1 MILIVLVYL
10 SLKCLIQLLQP
21 SKQYN
26 KLLKGDKLMTGQVLA
41 VNVSEK
47 RGEIKHNV
55 NKVFIKENYGLETD
69 AHSGDW
75 HRQVS
80 LLSLS
85 SFEKMREMG
94 ATGLDYGVFAENIT
108 VGGLDVA
115 TLHMLTI
122 LKVGEAVLEVTQI
135 GKECHNQ
142 GCAIKR
148 QVGSCVMPI
157 EGIFTR
163 VLSSGWVRVGDSVEI
178 VSEGR

>member
-1 MILIVLVYL
+1 
-10 SLKCLIQLLQP
+10 
-21 SKQYN
+21 
-26 KLLKGDKLMTGQVLA
+26 MTGQVLA
-41 VNVSEK
+41 VNVSSK

-55 NKVFIKENYGLETD
+55 GEAFIKQNYGLETD

-85 SFEKMREMG
+85 SFEKMHAMG
-94 ATGLDYGVFAENIT
+94 AIGLDYGVFAENIT

-115 TLHMLTI
+115 TLPLLTR
-122 LKVGEAVLEVTQI
+122 LKVGEAILEVTQI

-142 GCAIKR
+142 GCAIKK
-148 QVGSCVMPI
+148 QVGSCVMPV

-163 VLSSGWVRVGDSVEI
+163 VLESGWVRVGDSVEI
-178 VSEGR
+178 LTEEGK

>member
-1 MILIVLVYL
+1 
-10 SLKCLIQLLQP
+10 
-21 SKQYN
+21 
-26 KLLKGDKLMTGQVLA
+26 MTIEAGQVLA

-47 RGEIKHNV
+47 RGIIKHNV
-55 NKVFIKENYGLETD
+55 NEAFLKENYGLETD

-85 SFEKMREMG
+85 SFEKMRDLG

-115 TLHMLTI
+115 ALPLTTQ
-122 LKVGEAVLEVTQI
+122 LKVGEAILEVTQI

-142 GCAIKR
+142 GCAIKK

-157 EGIFTR
+157 EGIFAK
-163 VLSSGWVRVGDSVEI
+163 VLGSGWVKVGDRVEI
-178 VSEGR
+178 LEKDR

>member
-1 MILIVLVYL
+1 ME
-10 SLKCLIQLLQP
+10 Q
-21 SKQYN
+21 N
-26 KLLKGDKLMTGQVLA
+26 TGQVLS

-47 RGEIKHNV
+47 RGEIKHNI
-55 NKVFIKENYGLETD
+55 NEAFIKENFGMETD

-85 SFEKMREMG
+85 SFNKMRDMG
-94 ATGLDYGVFAENIT
+94 AIGLEYGVFAENIT

-115 TLHMLTI
+115 TLPLQSQ
-122 LKVGEAVLEVTQI
+122 LKVGEAILEVTQI

-142 GCAIKR
+142 GCAIKK

-157 EGIFTR
+157 EGIFTKVVHSGR
-163 VLSSGWVRVGDSVEI
+163 VKVGDRVEI
-178 VSEGR
+178 VAGSTIRYAVQR

>member
-1 MILIVLVYL
+1 M
-10 SLKCLIQLLQP
+10 
-21 SKQYN
+21 
-26 KLLKGDKLMTGQVLA
+26 A
-41 VNVSEK
+41 VNVSGK
-47 RGEIKHNV
+47 RGEIKHNI
-55 NKVFIKENYGLETD
+55 NEAFIKENYGLETD

-85 SFEKMREMG
+85 SFDKMRKMG
-94 ATGLDYGVFAENIT
+94 AIGLDYGVFAENIT

-115 TLHMLTI
+115 TLPLQSKI
-122 LKVGEAVLEVTQI
+122 KVGEAILEVTQI

-142 GCAIKR
+142 GCAIKK

-163 VLSSGWVRVGDSVEI
+163 VLSSGWVKVGDQVE
-178 VSEGR
+178 VLERGK

>member
-1 MILIVLVYL
+1 VIW
-10 SLKCLIQLLQP
+10 
-21 SKQYN
+21 
-26 KLLKGDKLMTGQVLA
+26 KGDILVTGQVLA
-41 VNVSEK
+41 VNVSGK
-47 RGEIKHNV
+47 RGEIKHNI
-55 NKVFIKENYGLETD
+55 NEAFIKENYGLETD

-85 SFEKMREMG
+85 SFDKMRKMG
-94 ATGLDYGVFAENIT
+94 AIGLDYGVFAENIT

-115 TLHMLTI
+115 TLPLQSKI
-122 LKVGEAVLEVTQI
+122 KVGEAILKVTQI

-142 GCAIKR
+142 GCAIKK

-163 VLSSGWVRVGDSVEI
+163 VLSSGWVKVGDQVE
-178 VSEGR
+178 VLERGK

>member
-1 MILIVLVYL
+1 MEQTI
-10 SLKCLIQLLQP
+10 
-21 SKQYN
+21 
-26 KLLKGDKLMTGQVLA
+26 GQVLS

-47 RGEIKHNV
+47 RGVIKHNV
-55 NKVFIKENYGLETD
+55 NESFIKENFGLETD

-85 SFEKMREMG
+85 SFDKMKSMG
-94 ATGLDYGVFAENIT
+94 AIGLEYGVFAENIT

-115 TLHMLTI
+115 TLPLQTQ

-142 GCAIKR
+142 GCAIKK

-157 EGIFTR
+157 EGIFTK
-163 VLSSGWVRVGDSVEI
+163 VVSSGWVKVGDRVEI
-178 VSEGR
+178 LEKGR

>member
-1 MILIVLVYL
+1 
-10 SLKCLIQLLQP
+10 
-21 SKQYN
+21 
-26 KLLKGDKLMTGQVLA
+26 MTGQVLA
-41 VNVSEK
+41 VNVSGK
-47 RGEIKHNV
+47 RGEIKHNI
-55 NKVFIKENYGLETD
+55 NEAFIKENYGLETD

-85 SFEKMREMG
+85 SFDKMRKMG
-94 ATGLDYGVFAENIT
+94 AIGLDYGVFAENIT

-115 TLHMLTI
+115 TLPLQSKI
-122 LKVGEAVLEVTQI
+122 KVGEAILEVTQI

-142 GCAIKR
+142 GCAIKK

-163 VLSSGWVRVGDSVEI
+163 VLSSGWVKVGDQVE
-178 VSEGR
+178 VLERGK

>member
-1 MILIVLVYL
+1 MEQTI
-10 SLKCLIQLLQP
+10 
-21 SKQYN
+21 
-26 KLLKGDKLMTGQVLA
+26 GQVLS

-47 RGEIKHNV
+47 RGEIKHNI
-55 NKVFIKENYGLETD
+55 NEAFIKENFGLETD

-85 SFEKMREMG
+85 SFEKMRSMG
-94 ATGLDYGVFAENIT
+94 AIGLEYGVFAENIT

-115 TLHMLTI
+115 TLPLQSQ
-122 LKVGEAVLEVTQI
+122 LKVGEAILEVTQI

-142 GCAIKR
+142 GCAIKK

-157 EGIFTR
+157 EGIFTKVVHSGR
-163 VLSSGWVRVGDSVEI
+163 VKVGDRVEI
-178 VSEGR
+178 VAGSTIRYAVQR

>member
-1 MILIVLVYL
+1 VIW
-10 SLKCLIQLLQP
+10 
-21 SKQYN
+21 
-26 KLLKGDKLMTGQVLA
+26 KGDILVTGQVLA
-41 VNVSEK
+41 VNVSGK
-47 RGEIKHNV
+47 RGEIKHNI
-55 NKVFIKENYGLETD
+55 NEAFIKENYGLETD

-85 SFEKMREMG
+85 SFDKMSKMG
-94 ATGLDYGVFAENIT
+94 AIGLDYGVFAENIT

-115 TLHMLTI
+115 TLPLQSKI
-122 LKVGEAVLEVTQI
+122 KVGEAILEVTQI

-142 GCAIKR
+142 GCAIKK

-163 VLSSGWVRVGDSVEI
+163 VLSSGWVKVGDQVE
-178 VSEGR
+178 VLERGK

>member
-1 MILIVLVYL
+1 VIW
-10 SLKCLIQLLQP
+10 
-21 SKQYN
+21 
-26 KLLKGDKLMTGQVLA
+26 KGDILVTGQVLA
-41 VNVSEK
+41 VNVSGK
-47 RGEIKHNV
+47 RGEIKHNI
-55 NKVFIKENYGLETD
+55 NEAFIKENYGLETD

-85 SFEKMREMG
+85 SFDKMRKMG
-94 ATGLDYGVFAENIT
+94 AIGLDYGVFAENIT

-115 TLHMLTI
+115 TLPLQSKI
-122 LKVGEAVLEVTQI
+122 KVGEAILEVTQI

-142 GCAIKR
+142 GCAIKK

-163 VLSSGWVRVGDSVEI
+163 VLSSGWVKVGDQVE
-178 VSEGR
+178 VLERGK

>member
-1 MILIVLVYL
+1 MA
-10 SLKCLIQLLQP
+10 
-21 SKQYN
+21 
-26 KLLKGDKLMTGQVLA
+26 GEVLA
-41 VNVSEK
+41 VNVSSK

-55 NKVFIKENYGLETD
+55 GEAFIKQNYGLETD

-85 SFEKMREMG
+85 SFEKMRKKG
-94 ATGLDYGVFAENIT
+94 AIGLNYGVFAENIT

-115 TLHMLTI
+115 TLPLLTR
-122 LKVGEAVLEVTQI
+122 LKVGEAILEVTQI

-142 GCAIKR
+142 GCAIKK
-148 QVGSCVMPI
+148 QIGSCVMPV

-163 VLSSGWVRVGDSVEI
+163 VLKSGWVRVGDSVEI
-178 VSEGR
+178 MAEGR